1 MTNPL
6 YRVRASGFQGSG
18 YARPPL
24 PGEKSKLVTN
34 ADGIMIEVAIDDT
47 GKAITVPGVTTV
59 TGMGGDPGGLVQ
71 WSVDQTAA
79 YAVANVDSLLSRT
92 QDQGWGFLRFY
103 HKRKPD
109 LSDPLRTAHQGVLD
123 DLAELGTG
131 VHEYVEWDLLGA
143 QGFPPPI
150 DSEEMQQMVDA
161 YYAWKFLHD
170 IEVVAVELTVYGD
183 GYAGTLDLILRIDGK
198 LYLLDI
204 KTARAVRDSHWWQLA
219 ALDKADV
226 FYVETDTDV
235 VGQKVWVPQSK
246 LEHLGNEEDWHYG
259 FLHTRPNDIEKDGTL
274 IPAFFELEEIPAE
287 DIEIHYESFLA
298 CLTLRRNQKI
308 MKARTSERKKE
319 NNG

>member
-1 MTNPL
+1 M
-6 YRVRASGFQGSG
+6 A
-18 YARPPL
+18 
-24 PGEKSKLVTN
+24 GEKSKLVTN
-34 ADGIMIEVAIDDT
+34 ADGIMIEAAVDDK
-47 GKAITVPGVTTV
+47 GVAITVPGVTTI

-71 WSVDQTAA
+71 WSVDQVAA

-150 DSEEMQQMVDA
+150 DSNEMQQMVDA

-219 ALDKADV
+219 ALDKADTY
-226 FYVETDTDV
+226 YVEDGFGWDNR
-235 VGQKVWVPQSK
+235 SK
-246 LEHLGNEEDWHYG
+246 ALNLVSDSEKWHYG
-259 FLHTRPNDIEKDGTL
+259 FLHTRPNDIAKDGSL
-274 IPAFFELEEIPAE
+274 IPAFFELEEVPAE
-287 DIEIHYESFLA
+287 DMQVHYESFLA
-298 CLTLRRNQKI
+298 CLTLRKNQRT
-308 MKARTSERKKE
+308 MKLRLAERKK
-319 NNG
+319 NGSS

>member
-1 MTNPL
+1 MILAATDD
-6 YRVRASGFQGSG
+6 QGT
-18 YARPPL
+18 
-24 PGEKSKLVTN
+24 V
-34 ADGIMIEVAIDDT
+34 
-47 GKAITVPGVTTV
+47 ITVPGVTTV

-92 QDQGWGFLRFY
+92 QEQGWGFLRFY

-131 VHEYVEWDLLGA
+131 LHEYVEWDLLGA

-150 DSEEMQQMVDA
+150 DSDEMQQMVDA

-170 IEVVAVELTVYGD
+170 IEVVAVELTVYGE

-219 ALDKADV
+219 ALDKADI
-226 FYVETDTDV
+226 FYVEDEANW
-235 VGQKVWVPQSK
+235 GESK
-246 LEHLGNEEDWHYG
+246 KDFFRNDGEEWHYG
-259 FLHTRPNDIEKDGTL
+259 FLHTRPNDIAKDGSL

-287 DIEIHYESFLA
+287 DMPIHYESFLA
-298 CLTLRRNQKI
+298 CLTLRQNQRT
-308 MKARTSERKKE
+308 MKLRLAERKK
-319 NNG
+319 NGSS